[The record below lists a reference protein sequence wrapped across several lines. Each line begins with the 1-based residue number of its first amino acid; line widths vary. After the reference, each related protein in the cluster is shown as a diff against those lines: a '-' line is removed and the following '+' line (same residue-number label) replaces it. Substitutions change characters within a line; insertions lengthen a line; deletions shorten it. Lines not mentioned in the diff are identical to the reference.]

1 MAQGD
6 KILSIQALRG
16 IAAILVVVFHA
27 QVLLEKFVAKGAQPA
42 WLNSIPL
49 LAKGGQVG
57 VDIFFVISG
66 LVIVYTCWDRF
77 GCPVNAAFFL
87 KKRIFRIFPVYW
99 LNLVPWVIVF
109 LFFSH
114 ALASH
119 PVFNLEQTIISFF
132 LIPCFNGMNGPLNTY
147 YLLGAAWALTYEFYF
162 YLLVTLALFF
172 DRKWFVPIIIVC
184 FAGGTFIP
192 QKETIPLL
200 TIFSSSLLAEFL
212 YGMAIGYALRRAVRI
227 PKWSALSALLLA
239 PALFWG
245 SEYLPFYRGY
255 SWGIPAALLVFGVV
269 FLDRAGTLRMP
280 CWLSAVGN
288 SSYSLYLSHGIVQS
302 ALGKI
307 LTLSGMWPALS
318 GDLYVFLISLISI
331 LTGYCCWLLTEKPL
345 DAWFSRRFLRREAA
359 R

>member
-109 LFFSH
+109 L
-114 ALASH
+114 
-119 PVFNLEQTIISFF
+119 
-132 LIPCFNGMNGPLNTY
+132 
-147 YLLGAAWALTYEFYF
+147 
-162 YLLVTLALFF
+162 
-172 DRKWFVPIIIVC
+172 
-184 FAGGTFIP
+184 
-192 QKETIPLL
+192 
-200 TIFSSSLLAEFL
+200 
-212 YGMAIGYALRRAVRI
+212 
-227 PKWSALSALLLA
+227 
-239 PALFWG
+239 
-245 SEYLPFYRGY
+245 
-255 SWGIPAALLVFGVV
+255 
-269 FLDRAGTLRMP
+269 
-280 CWLSAVGN
+280 
-288 SSYSLYLSHGIVQS
+288 
-302 ALGKI
+302 
-307 LTLSGMWPALS
+307 
-318 GDLYVFLISLISI
+318 
-331 LTGYCCWLLTEKPL
+331 
-345 DAWFSRRFLRREAA
+345 
-359 R
+359 